1 MEGAEGE
8 VRAQEGL
15 KEVEG
20 ERENFGGV
28 LQLRPQLFWRKVSHK
43 RRGSCCW
50 VLRVAACLGLWQAA
64 SCQPGLPRENRKWPC
79 HTVLSLIVV
88 SNLHV
93 WSEETFGH

>member
-1 MEGAEGE
+1 
-8 VRAQEGL
+8 
-15 KEVEG
+15 
-20 ERENFGGV
+20 
-28 LQLRPQLFWRKVSHK
+28 
-43 RRGSCCW
+43 